1 MGGILT
7 LVCGILVLVGV
18 FTPWLKIPDAE
29 LVLSGWQVANYELET
44 ASVIEPYLVL
54 GGGVTMIICVL
65 LAFLLSLGGD
75 ISGSISMILGVL
87 AKIAAVL
94 VAIGAI
100 WFIVISMTGK
110 ISDYLPEGWESY
122 SLGYGGYI
130 AIFAAALSLIF
141 GRMPSFSLRGATVS
155 DTIVGGTTGS
165 ARTPAYSQRE
175 RLERQARGLADDVPI
190 SSTGGFEPKA
200 GGAAA
205 SSFAGV
211 IKDHMSRASEFEAM
225 GEYNKAIGEYGK
237 AIGLDKGY
245 AMAYFNRGAILMQQ
259 GKTADALI
267 DFEKVIEIGGNPELE
282 RMAQARINALNEQS
296 A

>member
-18 FTPWLKIPDAE
+18 FTPWLKITDEA
-29 LVLSGWQVANYELET
+29 LILNGWQVANYELET
-44 ASVIEPYLVL
+44 ASFIEPYLVL
-54 GGGVTMIICVL
+54 GGGVTMIVCVL

-100 WFIVISMTGK
+100 WFIVISVSGK
-110 ISDYLPEGWESY
+110 IGEYIGQESY

-130 AIFAAALSLIF
+130 SVFAAALGLIF
-141 GRMPSFSLRGATVS
+141 GRMPSFSLRRAAVYEAP
-155 DTIVGGTTGS
+155 IIA
-165 ARTPAYSQRE
+165 ARPERTQTYSQRE
-175 RLERQARGLADDVPI
+175 RLERQARGLDNGI
-190 SSTGGFEPKA
+190 STTSMRGPEPKVA
-200 GGAAA
+200 GAA
-205 SSFAGV
+205 SFAGV
-211 IKDHMSRASEFEAM
+211 IKDHMSRASEFEVM
-225 GEYNKAIGEYGK
+225 GEYLKAIGEYGK
-237 AIGLDKGY
+237 AIALDKDY
-245 AMAYFNRGAILMQQ
+245 ALAYFNRGAIFMQQ

-282 RMAQARINALNEQS
+282 RLAQARINALNEQGT
-296 A
+296 